1 MTNVSIDD
9 AVERSRDVL
18 PEKFLERLHKDFEAP
33 VLDRILAGMSLAGPR
48 GIRFNTLKADPAE
61 LLERLQADG
70 IPSTPVPWCRHAA
83 IVDRVH
89 VPSILDHPC
98 WHSGMVHVQS
108 LPSIATSLALDPRPG
123 ERVLDLCAAPGGKTA
138 HIAALM
144 ENSGEVIANDRSRAR
159 CHRMR
164 ALLEKLGAR
173 ATVRTSDGTSTGHRQ
188 PMSYD
193 RVLVD
198 APCSGEG
205 RFTVDNP
212 STIEDWTVSKS
223 RRLSS
228 LQKSLLHSAIQA
240 VRPGGVII
248 YSTCTYSKME
258 NEAVLQRA
266 LARYGEGPMGI
277 ELEAIQLDLPGVHGP
292 MFRSIPDPAGTPLQR
307 AMDGFF
313 IARLRRRER

>member
-1 MTNVSIDD
+1 
-9 AVERSRDVL
+9 
-18 PEKFLERLHKDFEAP
+18 
-33 VLDRILAGMSLAGPR
+33 
-48 GIRFNTLKADPAE
+48 
-61 LLERLQADG
+61 
-70 IPSTPVPWCRHAA
+70 
-83 IVDRVH
+83 
-89 VPSILDHPC
+89 
-98 WHSGMVHVQS
+98 
-108 LPSIATSLALDPRPG
+108 
-123 ERVLDLCAAPGGKTA
+123 
-138 HIAALM
+138 
-144 ENSGEVIANDRSRAR
+144 
-159 CHRMR
+159 
-164 ALLEKLGAR
+164 
-173 ATVRTSDGTSTGHRQ
+173 
-188 PMSYD
+188 MSYD

-205 RFTVDNP
+205 RFTVDNL